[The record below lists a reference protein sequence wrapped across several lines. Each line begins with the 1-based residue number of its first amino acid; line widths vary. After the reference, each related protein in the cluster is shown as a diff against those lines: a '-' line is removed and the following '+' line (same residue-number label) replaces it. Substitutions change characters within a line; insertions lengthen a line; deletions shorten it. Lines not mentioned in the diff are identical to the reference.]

1 MSKKWLLLISLS
13 IIWGSS
19 FILIK
24 KGLIGLSPIQLGALR
39 ILFAGLFIIPIG
51 LKNVLKLPK
60 HYWKHI
66 VITAIFGTLLPV
78 FLFAFAQTQINSSI
92 SAVLNSLTPL
102 NTLWVGFVWYGM
114 QFNRNQ
120 LIGVII
126 GFIGSLILV
135 LNAAQNQPNQNYWYA
150 IFIIIA
156 STCYALNVNYL
167 KKNLSNINPITITA
181 ANFSILFVPALIIL
195 CFSNYFK
202 AGLNDIVFQSTIY
215 ILILGIIGT
224 AIANVF
230 FFKLLQLSTPL
241 FASSVTYL
249 IPVIALFWGIY
260 FSEKLSFIQ
269 FFAALIILFGVWL
282 SSKKKE
288 IICD

>member
-24 KGLIGLSPIQLGALR
+24 KGLIGLSPFQLGALR

-51 LKNVLKLPK
+51 IKGVFKMPK

-66 VITAIFGTLLPV
+66 AITAVLGTFLPA
-78 FLFAFAQTQINSSI
+78 FLFAIAQTQINSSI

-102 NTLWVGFVWYGM
+102 NTLWVGFVWFGM

-120 LIGVII
+120 FIGVVI
-126 GFIGSLILV
+126 GFVGSLILV
-135 LNAAQNQPNQNYWYA
+135 LNAAQIQPTQNYWYA
-150 IFIIIA
+150 IFIIFA

-167 KKNLSNINPITITA
+167 KKNLSNIKPLTITA
-181 ANFSILFVPALIIL
+181 ANFSIMILPALIIL
-195 CFSNYFK
+195 YFTNYFSVCSNELIFK
-202 AGLNDIVFQSTIY
+202 STLF
-215 ILILGIIGT
+215 ILVLGVIGT
-224 AIANVF
+224 AIANVL
-230 FFKLLQLSTPL
+230 FFKLLHLSTPL

-249 IPVIALFWGIY
+249 IPVVALFWGIY
-260 FSEKLSFIQ
+260 FMEKLSFTQ
-269 FFAALIILFGVWL
+269 FFAAIIILFGVWL
-282 SSKKKE
+282 SSRKKN
-288 IICD
+288 

>member
-24 KGLIGLSPIQLGALR
+24 KGLIGLSPFQLGALR

-51 LKNVLKLPK
+51 LKGVLKMPK
-60 HYWKHI
+60 HFWKHI
-66 VITAIFGTLLPV
+66 VITAILGTFLPA
-78 FLFAFAQTQINSSI
+78 FLFAIAQTQINSSI

-102 NTLWVGFVWYGM
+102 NTLWVGFVWFGM

-120 LIGVII
+120 FIGVVI
-126 GFIGSLILV
+126 GFAGSLILV
-135 LNAAQNQPNQNYWYA
+135 LNAAHIQPSQNYWYA
-150 IFIIIA
+150 IFILIA

-167 KKNLSNINPITITA
+167 KKNLSNIKPLTITA
-181 ANFSILFVPALIIL
+181 ANFSIMIIPALIIL
-195 CFSNYFK
+195 YFSNYFSVC
-202 AGLNDIVFQSTIY
+202 LNDLVFQSTIF
-215 ILILGIIGT
+215 ILILGVIGT
-224 AIANVF
+224 AIANVL

-249 IPVIALFWGIY
+249 IPVVALFWGIY
-260 FSEKLSFIQ
+260 FMEKLSSIQ
-269 FFAALIILFGVWL
+269 FFAAILILLGVWL
-282 SSKKKE
+282 SSRK
-288 IICD
+288 IH